1 MSEREFARLMKM
13 ASRPVGDDSPAA
25 SMRSAAK
32 RPRPEDHDSDE
43 DCGIT
48 PTNDITPKEVY
59 YSKEV
64 LRRSTPAEA
73 SPDGPVPLAGP
84 PVTEEDPPPVGTY
97 IWEAGSAL
105 QIDGDDVIAE
115 HQQFFDKIRNARR
128 PNMLK
133 AALVLGVITA
143 AEAANTDPVS
153 CLHPA
158 AILSRVVRMDAP
170 LPPNAIKDLA
180 SIFSM
185 AIAPA
190 GDESPAGT
198 VGATVSDDSSPAAP
212 SDLAA
217 AK

>member
-1 MSEREFARLMKM
+1 MSEGEYARLMRM

-32 RPRPEDHDSDE
+32 RPRTEVHDSDE

-48 PTNDITPKEVY
+48 PANDITPKEAAPAG
-59 YSKEV
+59 
-64 LRRSTPAEA
+64 LSTPAEA
-73 SPDGPVPLAGP
+73 SPTGAVPSAGP
-84 PVTEEDPPPVGTY
+84 PSASVTQSTPPPGLF
-97 IWEAGSAL
+97 ISDAGPAL

-115 HQQFFDKIRNARR
+115 HQHFFDKIRNARR

-133 AALVLGVITA
+133 TALVLEVITA
-143 AEAANTDPVS
+143 AEAANVDPAS

-158 AILSRVVRMDAP
+158 AILSRVVKKDAP
-170 LPPNAIKDLA
+170 LPPNAIQDLA

-190 GDESPAGT
+190 GDDSPAGT
-198 VGATVSDDSSPAAP
+198 GGAVASDDSSPAAP